1 MITYILWALLAY
13 FLYKFIFD
21 FIIPLF
27 RTTRHIK
34 KQVNEFQNRMQ
45 QQQQDPAQQKTFTK
59 QTTTSPKAG
68 DYIEFEE
75 VKKDRN

>member
-1 MITYILWALLAY
+1 MIFRYILWALLAY

-27 RTTRHIK
+27 RATRHIK

-45 QQQQDPAQQKTFTK
+45 QQQQEPAQQNTFTK
-59 QTTTSPKAG
+59 QTTTPSKAG

-75 VKKDRN
+75 VKRE